1 MGCVIIHTEE
11 PLLEAFVPT
20 RLFHREGQL
29 QELKLCLEPLLKN
42 QKANNA
48 YLYGPSGTGKT
59 AIIKWIF
66 KEYFEGISAYVNCW
80 MHSDSNEV
88 LKEILSQLGIKAD
101 KDLIK
106 KLEVF
111 AAKKKIVVCLDEV
124 DQLQN
129 PRVLYWL
136 SNTGI
141 GLVLVSN
148 KTPSYFYS
156 LEGRLRSRLPLTEI
170 HFPAYTWQELC
181 DILKD
186 RAEFSFVPE
195 SLPRELIETASRLA
209 SGDARVGLEILRRAG
224 RKAEARRLKKVT
236 RTEIVEASREARKL
250 RKSPLLCSLNETEK
264 IVYEILSERGRMMS
278 GDWYRE
284 YCKRVENA
292 VTERGFRKTLVK
304 LAKCGLVKGE
314 GKGRWRKYEAV

>member
-1 MGCVIIHTEE
+1 MGYGIIHNEE

-20 RLFHREGQL
+20 RLFHRESQL
-29 QELKLCLEPLLKN
+29 QELKFCLELLLEGKE
-42 QKANNA
+42 AIDA

-88 LKEILSQLGIKAD
+88 LKEILSQFGIKAD
-101 KDLIK
+101 EDLIK
-106 KLEVF
+106 KLEVL

-129 PRVLYWL
+129 VRVLYWL
-136 SNTGI
+136 SNIGV

-148 KTPSYFYS
+148 KMPSYFYS
-156 LEGRLRSRLPLTEI
+156 LEKRIRGRLHLTEI
-170 HFPAYTWQELC
+170 HFPAYTWQELF

-186 RAEFSFVPE
+186 RAEFSFVPN
-195 SLPRELIETASRLA
+195 SLPNELIETASRLA

-250 RKSPLLCSLNETEK
+250 RKSPLLCSLNDTER
-264 IVYEILSERGRMMS
+264 IVYEILSEKGRIMS
-278 GDWYRE
+278 GEWYNE
-284 YCKRVENA
+284 YCKRA
-292 VTERGFRKTLVK
+292 KTPVTERGFRKTRAG
-304 LAKCGLVKGE
+304 LAKWGLIKAE
-314 GKGRWRKYEAV
+314 GKGRWRKYEAI